1 MKQLNKLALKSI
13 CVFILLCE
21 SLYAED
27 YRGKLPSSLNLP
39 ANTMRT
45 DTAIAD
51 CSYFQCTFNYDGPS
65 FTYSTST
72 GSSNLTIQS
81 TLPNPLPPGSPSR
94 TNNIDF
100 YMQNATINP
109 NSNLILNGFHTIIL
123 EGAMT
128 LNSSSLIFTSNTSG
142 SFQINS
148 KGSVLLD
155 GGTLTLT
162 MGGGGFYNANQI
174 SLNNGSTFTFTGT
187 NPQNVANI
195 SIDSTSSMTINA
207 AKFENIGQDANS
219 GFTSSVANL
228 TINGGSLIVS
238 GNLFNGG
245 TNQGGAKAS
254 GGGNITLYGG
264 SLSANSVYS
273 MSGGGKNSSISL
285 YGGILNAT
293 NVENR
298 AGSTLTFGALK
309 GTMGKIVGNVTNNGN
324 IIINAAGANAGTHT
338 LITGTLTGGGGVNL
352 INANSEFT
360 NATLTNGN
368 KTLNIVKNEAQIESF
383 ENTLSSNEK
392 ATLNTFGADI
402 FSIGGANS
410 ANLRAAAND
419 INSAI
424 FSSFHANPLMI
435 ASLLDV
441 DTKVFKVPKSKIIRR
456 QIITKRVKSPKKRM
470 IYTRQSFAN
479 TSETNAALIAKYI
492 SSKQTKGFLSG
503 VRLGFERDFVGSQ
516 FILKFAYA
524 HSNLQGEKSVNLGGT
539 SDIAAFTTSTKSHN
553 FALQSGVRAYF
564 AGNLGL
570 NLVLSGLTALANST
584 REFDFEAL
592 SLNAKLKSKHNLY
605 QIALKSAFFYD
616 FKMENFT
623 LTPYF
628 GVKNGYV
635 FMPEFS
641 ESSESSL
648 NLNAQTYK
656 SYLLDALAGVK
667 MGFDFGYLGEFGA
680 SLDYKF
686 LAYQSQKERILRYA
700 NGAQGEDTLHFALP
714 KSQTISLNLGY
725 QRAFNEWY
733 VGVKGSFDAI
743 LNKGETPEAKADFY
757 ACGAWLK
764 ISRRF

>member
-1 MKQLNKLALKSI
+1 MQALT
-13 CVFILLCE
+13 
-21 SLYAED
+21 
-27 YRGKLPSSLNLP
+27 PSSQ
-39 ANTMRT
+39 A
-45 DTAIAD
+45 
-51 CSYFQCTFNYDGPS
+51 
-65 FTYSTST
+65 
-72 GSSNLTIQS
+72 
-81 TLPNPLPPGSPSR
+81 
-94 TNNIDF
+94 
-100 YMQNATINP
+100 
-109 NSNLILNGFHTIIL
+109 H
-123 EGAMT
+123 
-128 LNSSSLIFTSNTSG
+128 SL
-142 SFQINS
+142 
-148 KGSVLLD
+148 
-155 GGTLTLT
+155 
-162 MGGGGFYNANQI
+162 GGGF
-174 SLNNGSTFTFTGT
+174 
-187 NPQNVANI
+187 
-195 SIDSTSSMTINA
+195 
-207 AKFENIGQDANS
+207 
-219 GFTSSVANL
+219 
-228 TINGGSLIVS
+228 
-238 GNLFNGG
+238 
-245 TNQGGAKAS
+245 
-254 GGGNITLYGG
+254 
-264 SLSANSVYS
+264 
-273 MSGGGKNSSISL
+273 
-285 YGGILNAT
+285 
-293 NVENR
+293 
-298 AGSTLTFGALK
+298 
-309 GTMGKIVGNVTNNGN
+309 
-324 IIINAAGANAGTHT
+324 
-338 LITGTLTGGGGVNL
+338 NL

-392 ATLNTFGADI
+392 ATLNAFGADI

-424 FSSFHANPLMI
+424 FSSFHANPLMM

-441 DTKVFKVPKSKIIRR
+441 DTNVFKVPKSKIIRR
-456 QIITKRVKSPKKRM
+456 QIITKRAKSPKKRM

-524 HSNLQGEKSVNLGGT
+524 HLNLQSEKSVNLGGT